1 MSEHGQEVTLS
12 GAPHGSGLEVG
23 SVPRETALR
32 AFSEAAARDGRRLV
46 VGAIVTDGRGR
57 VFVQRR
63 SRSRDLFPGAWDM
76 VGGHAEPGEDALSAL
91 RRELREET
99 GWELATLGPVVEL
112 IDWEA
117 GGVLR
122 REVDVVVTVRGAL
135 DAPVLEAGK
144 HDEWRW
150 VGRGET
156 SVLDEGRAPEDVW
169 LRGVVERALDLLDET
184 GFGG

>member
-1 MSEHGQEVTLS
+1 
-12 GAPHGSGLEVG
+12 GLEVG

-32 AFSEAAARDGRRLV
+32 AYTEAAARDGRRLV
-46 VGAIVTDGRGR
+46 VGASVTAVREGAL
-57 VFVQRR
+57 VQHATR
-63 SRSRDLFPGAWDM
+63 SRELLPRARGW
-76 VGGHAEPGEDALSAL
+76 VGCRAAPGEDAPAA
-91 RRELREET
+91 RRRGVRAAT
-99 GWELATLGPVVEL
+99 GWELATLGLVVEL

-169 LRGVVERALDLLDET
+169 LRGVVE
-184 GFGG
+184 